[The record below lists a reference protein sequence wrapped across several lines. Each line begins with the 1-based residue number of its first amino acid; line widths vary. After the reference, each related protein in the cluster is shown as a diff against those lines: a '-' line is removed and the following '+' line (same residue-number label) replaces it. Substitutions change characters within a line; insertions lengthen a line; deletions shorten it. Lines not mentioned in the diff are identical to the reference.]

1 MKKGFMIIENGFIYV
16 LAVSI
21 IICFL
26 VGTAVAF
33 NSVGDTPKPYACA
46 TGPIIYPGRPE
57 IAIGNVAV
65 SGV

>member
-1 MKKGFMIIENGFIYV
+1 MKKGFMTIENGLIYV
-16 LAVSI
+16 LAASI
-21 IICFL
+21 IICSL